1 MLENSLFDNLIVQST
16 MVQSIIKKNVTPEI
30 INSYI
35 SPLGYKSFEEQIDE
49 LFKIFFNNLFA
60 EQSINNVDYLR
71 SIFLMVPAYK
81 EQSDDSE
88 LNKEMA
94 QAYAEFLVFAN
105 TILDSESMLIA
116 EKLEKLLNINY
127 KIMPKSE
134 AKKTYLYY
142 LLNIL
147 LALPVNEN
155 IGLIQEVTEELK
167 SILE

>member
-30 INSYI
+30 INSYM
-35 SPLGYKSFEEQIDE
+35 STLGRKSFEEQIDE

-60 EQSINNVDYLR
+60 EQSINDVDYLR
-71 SIFLMVPAYK
+71 SIFLMVPTYK
-81 EQSDDSE
+81 EQSNDSE
-88 LNKEMA
+88 LNEQMA

-105 TILDSESMLIA
+105 TILNSDSMLIA